1 MGVLASAFVNLVLLV
16 AIVSVVV
23 GAVVGFRYAVRV
35 NRSGPSGA
43 GGERI
48 DPFAVG
54 EPWRRYVADAL
65 QARTRFADAVAGLRS
80 GPVRDRLLDVQRR
93 LEEGVQ
99 ECWAVARRGAQLDR
113 ARDAVQADAARAEL
127 TRLES
132 GEVSGADPARVEAL
146 RARVASFDRLTTVE
160 QESLGTL
167 RVLQARLDEVV
178 ARGIELS
185 MRTDDDVDAAS
196 GLGGEV
202 DDVVLELEALRQALE
217 ETGTGA

>member
-1 MGVLASAFVNLVLLV
+1 MGVLASAVVNLVLLV
-16 AIVSVVV
+16 AIAALVV
-23 GAVVGFRYAVRV
+23 GGVAGFRYAVRA
-35 NRSGPSGA
+35 NRRGPSGA

-65 QARTRFADAVAGLRS
+65 QARTRFGDAVAGVRS
-80 GPVRDRLLDVQRR
+80 GPVRDRLVEVQRR
-93 LEEGVQ
+93 LEEGVR

-127 TRLES
+127 VRLES
-132 GEVSGADPARVEAL
+132 GEVLDADPARVEAL
-146 RARVASFDRLTTVE
+146 RGRVASFDRLTTVE
-160 QESLGTL
+160 QDSLAKL

-185 MRTDDDVDAAS
+185 MRTDDVDAAAS
-196 GLGGEV
+196 LGGEV

-217 ETGTGA
+217 ETGAGG